1 MNIYIYTYILNDMI
15 YSMNGIIYI
24 YTVYRDI
31 YILNVEPNTQWK
43 HQLWVGCPDMVQE
56 PGNFMFSNG
65 AIFGIKISTQPH
77 MGIGQSDRIQNM
89 K

>member
-1 MNIYIYTYILNDMI
+1 MI
-15 YSMNGIIYI
+15 YSMNDIIYI
-24 YTVYRDI
+24 YSI
-31 YILNVEPNTQWK
+31 YILNVEPNKQWK
-43 HQLWVGCPDMVQE
+43 HQLWVGCPDMVKE
-56 PGNFMFSNG
+56 PGNFMFNNG